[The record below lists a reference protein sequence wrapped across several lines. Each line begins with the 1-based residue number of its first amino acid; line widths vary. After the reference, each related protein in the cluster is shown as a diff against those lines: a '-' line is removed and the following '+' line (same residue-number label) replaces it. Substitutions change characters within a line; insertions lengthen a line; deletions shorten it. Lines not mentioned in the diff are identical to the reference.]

1 MNSHS
6 DATKPPPTERSG
18 RRSLVIGL
26 VGFVMV
32 LILASAALAIGL
44 LFRGDGVATE
54 PSPSPSISPAAETRE
69 PRPSPDLTAEPTS
82 RPTPSPPA
90 SSTPSPQQPMAWDSV
105 PSGWTEVASFDS
117 PEDGFIQ
124 VIGLRAW
131 SGGFIAIGLGQ
142 KFDESG
148 EVREPRIWTSTDGTG
163 WTEVAADLGS
173 TDIELTSLFVTE
185 KGEVVVV
192 GLVGRRGSGHER
204 PAAWRSSDGVT
215 WTSLA
220 LPNDVT
226 VQQSEAAAVSGPL
239 GHLVKSGSAVWYSD
253 DLQTWER
260 VLVAD
265 EDAWVSSFDAGDEG
279 FVASAGTVYAS
290 GDGRSWYE
298 ADRWQNLHEIT
309 AVRGDWYAW
318 TYTDSPSTISLL
330 RSENGLQWAPVLDV
344 NDLTPADGPK
354 AGRGMESEI
363 TKALLASAD
372 QVLVVTLGFNHC
384 CLQPDL
390 GVASFV
396 SVDGANWERTQLPGS
411 AVVTSLASNG
421 GALVAGG
428 AVDRGERAV
437 FWVAER

>member
-1 MNSHS
+1 MTSY
-6 DATKPPPTERSG
+6 TEPTVQRSPRQSRP

-26 VGFVMV
+26 VGFVIV

-69 PRPSPDLTAEPTS
+69 PTPSPDSTAEPTS

-90 SSTPSPQQPMAWDSV
+90 SSIPIPQQPMAWDSV

-131 SGGFIAIGLGQ
+131 SGGFIAIGLAQ
-142 KFDESG
+142 RFDESG
-148 EVREPRIWTSTDGTG
+148 EVREPRIWVSADGME
-163 WTEVAADLGS
+163 WTEVGVDLGS
-173 TDIELTSLFVTE
+173 TDVELTSLSVTE
-185 KGEVVVV
+185 NGEAVVV
-192 GLVGRRGSGHER
+192 GRVGRRGNGDDL
-204 PAAWRSSDGVT
+204 PAAWRSSDGAT
-215 WTSLA
+215 WTPLA
-220 LPNDVT
+220 LPSEIDVH
-226 VQQSEAAAVSGPL
+226 SEASAVSGPH
-239 GHLVKSGSAVWYSD
+239 GHLVTDLSAVWYSD
-253 DLQTWER
+253 DLETWER

-290 GDGRSWYE
+290 GDGRNWYE
-298 ADRWQNLHEIT
+298 ADTWQNLFEIT

-318 TYTDSPSTISLL
+318 TYTDSPSTISVL
-330 RSENGLQWAPVLDV
+330 RSANGLHWAPVVDV

-363 TKALLASAD
+363 TKALVASAD
-372 QVLVVTLGFNHC
+372 HVLVLTLGFNHC

-390 GVASFV
+390 GVASFA

-421 GALVAGG
+421 DALVAGG